1 MTNTISFKGWWLPIC
16 AAAVI
21 GCGGA
26 SDDSAGAATGGE
38 GGKGLVGKPAPSF
51 TVAAVVNGKGKV
63 SLGSLHGKVVLL
75 DFWGTFCEPCK
86 KSFPKLQD
94 LYTKYGDSGL
104 KIVGVSEDEADDKD
118 KIPDFASTYGAK
130 FTLGWDRDKQV
141 ARSYKPETMP
151 SSFLIDK
158 NGVVRFAHV
167 GYHDGEEV
175 EIEKEVKELLAQ

>member
-1 MTNTISFKGWWLPIC
+1 MNTRKVLSGVAVIMC
-16 AAAVI
+16 AAAI
-21 GCGGA
+21 GCGAA
-26 SDDSAGAATGGE
+26 SEDSPGAATGGE
-38 GGKGLVGKPAPSF
+38 GGKGLVGKPAPDF

-63 SLGSLHGKVVLL
+63 SLGSLQGKVVLL

-104 KIVGVSEDEADDKD
+104 RVLGVSEDEADDKD
-118 KIPDFASTYGAK
+118 KIPEFASNYGAK
-130 FTLGWDRDKQV
+130 FTLGWDRDKNV

-158 NGVVRFAHV
+158 SGVVRFAHV

-175 EIEKEVKELLAQ
+175 EIEKEIKQLLGQ